1 MSKIFLGNIPHAA
14 TEDDLGDWIRSHG
27 FVVESVEIITDRNTG
42 NPRGFC
48 FATLAG
54 ESDAEAAVKKLNGG
68 IMRGRPITVNHAVPL
83 NLNGTNPRR
92 RTA

>member
-1 MSKIFLGNIPHAA
+1 MAKIFLGNIPHAA
-14 TEDDLGDWIRSHG
+14 TEDDIGDWIRSHG
-27 FVVESVEIITDRNTG
+27 FVVETVEIITDRNTG

-54 ESDAEAAVKKLNGG
+54 ESDAETAVKMLNGG

-83 NLNGTNPRR
+83 NLNGNNPRR
-92 RTA
+92 RIA

>member
-1 MSKIFLGNIPHAA
+1 MPKIFLGNIPHAA
-14 TEDDLGDWIRSHG
+14 SENDIGDWIQSYG
-27 FVVESVEIITDRNTG
+27 FAVQSVEIITDRNTG

-48 FATLAG
+48 FATLAD
-54 ESDAEAAVKKLNGG
+54 ETDAESAVRRLNGG

-83 NLNGTNPRR
+83 NLNGANPRR